1 MKRIC
6 IAIGLS
12 LFVSLIHAAVM
23 PFDLSAHQAPHQI
36 TAIDSTAHHCDEVVS
51 DAQDTHTKQQCHGGS
66 YQCCLG
72 IVISS
77 AFVINLT
84 AEFTGTLI
92 SQYSSLDLQP
102 MMNLIYKPPKA

>member
-1 MKRIC
+1 MC
-6 IAIGLS
+6 Q
-12 LFVSLIHAAVM
+12 
-23 PFDLSAHQAPHQI
+23 AHQAPYQI
-36 TAIDSTAHHCDEVVS
+36 TAIDSSAHHCDELAS
-51 DAQDTHTKQQCHGGS
+51 NAQDTHTKQQCHGDS

-72 IVISS
+72 LVISS